1 MRRAGRIVLRLLAF
15 VVVLV
20 LVAVVLFWRFPMRSL
35 ELLGRA
41 TLRGSGF
48 TRHEAVGPRGRV
60 VYWAKGTGPLV
71 VLVHGVNDQAG
82 AWARIAGPLARA
94 HRVVV
99 VDLPGHGESEPREG
113 PLRLGD
119 VRDGLSSVL
128 DAERG
133 PGPATLV
140 GNSMGGWMSL
150 LVAKERPADV
160 ARVILVNGT
169 ALRVVPT
176 VSLLPKTREEAR
188 RAMDAVTGPAA
199 PPAAAFVLDDLVRRA
214 PTSPLARILAN
225 ADVEDGVSLEGR
237 LGGFPVPVV
246 LVWGDADELLTP
258 AYAER
263 VSAALDGAPLHL
275 LPGCGHMPQRECPAA
290 LLLRLDQVMGASVPR

>member
-1 MRRAGRIVLRLLAF
+1 VKRRQRRLLRNIVL
-15 VVVLV
+15 VLV

-41 TLRGSGF
+41 TLRGTGF
-48 TRHEAVGPRGRV
+48 EKHETTAASGRV

-82 AWARIAGPLARA
+82 AWARVAGPLARA
-94 HRVVV
+94 HRVLV
-99 VDLPGHGESEPREG
+99 VDLPGHGESEPRQG
-113 PLRLGD
+113 PLRIRE
-119 VRDGLSSVL
+119 VRDGLSAVL
-128 DAERG
+128 EAERG
-133 PGPATLV
+133 SGPASLV

-150 LVAKERPADV
+150 LVAKDRPADV

-169 ALRVVPT
+169 ALRAAPK
-176 VSLLPKTREEAR
+176 VSLLPKTREDAR

-225 ADVEDGVSLEGR
+225 ADFEDGLSLEGK
-237 LGGFPVPVV
+237 LEGFKVPVT
-246 LVWGDADELLTP
+246 LVWGEADELLP
-258 AYAER
+258 RAYAER
-263 VSAALDGAPLHL
+263 VATALGGAPLLL
-275 LPGCGHMPQRECPAA
+275 LPGCGHMPQRECPGP
-290 LLLRLDQVMGASVPR
+290 LLLLLEQVLGTSLPR